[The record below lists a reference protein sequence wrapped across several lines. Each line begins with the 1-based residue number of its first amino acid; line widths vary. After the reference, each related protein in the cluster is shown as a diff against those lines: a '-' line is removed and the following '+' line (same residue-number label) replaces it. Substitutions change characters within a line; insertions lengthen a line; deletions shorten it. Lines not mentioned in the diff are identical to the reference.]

1 MEKELDLG
9 ESHLQRLHD
18 NNNNHLGTL
27 DPNIKNHSYLNM
39 YL

>member
-18 NNNNHLGTL
+18 NNNHLGTL